1 MPRYR
6 VRVFVP
12 HDTEQRFG
20 CHFSI
25 QADGRDDIAAG
36 MKAQAAAVSLCHDY
50 HPELSDTL
58 TVRLIGSP
66 VELKPL
72 KEAKS

>member
-25 QADGRDDIAAG
+25 QADGRDATAAS
-36 MKAQAAAVSLCHDY
+36 MRAQAKAVDICHDY
-50 HPELSDTL
+50 HPELSNTL
-58 TVRLIGSP
+58 TVRVIGTP

-72 KEAKS
+72 KESKS